1 MRRVYDDSM
10 YNEVAT
16 VVNGVIQ
23 TINPNQVSEYSYGC
37 DRASRSLIKSEILNK
52 TNYIKFGRNV
62 NDTGI
67 GNNAC
72 YELIYTGNDQEEQI
86 VGLFHCTDDMYGGQ
100 ICWVSDIDD
109 ERSTKART
117 IRPR

>member
-1 MRRVYDDSM
+1 MRRVYDDDM
-10 YNEVAT
+10 YNEVAV

-23 TINPNQVSEYSYGC
+23 TINPNQVSEYSWGIN
-37 DRASRSLIKSEILNK
+37 RANDSLIRNEILNR

-62 NDTGI
+62 NNTGI

-86 VGLFHCTDDMYGGQ
+86 VGLFHCTDDMCGGQ
-100 ICWVSDIDD
+100 CCWVSDIDGG
-109 ERSTKART
+109 RKTKSRT

>member
-1 MRRVYDDSM
+1 M
-10 YNEVAT
+10 YNEVAA

-23 TINPNQVSEYSYGC
+23 TINPNQVSEYSWGTN
-37 DRASRSLIKSEILNK
+37 RASESLIKSEILNK
-52 TNYIKFGRNV
+52 TCHIKFGRDV
-62 NDTGI
+62 NNTGI

-72 YELIYTGNDQEEQI
+72 YELIYTGNEVEEQI
-86 VGLFHCTDDMYGGQ
+86 VGLFHCTDDMYGGM

-109 ERSTKART
+109 GRSTKSRT